1 MRHGVSGRKLGRT
14 ASHRLALFK
23 NMASSLIEHGRI
35 QTTLCKA
42 KELRKYADKLVTL
55 GKQNTLNA
63 RRLAYADLGNNQRA
77 RQIVQKLFDVVAPA
91 FKDRNGGYT
100 RIYKI
105 GTRRGDGSEIA
116 YIEYL
121 SEDLAKTQPVSD
133 DKKSAKTAGK
143 AETKKVSKAKKA
155 PAEKKAAAKKEA
167 APKKEAAK
175 KTKKAE

>member
-35 QTTLCKA
+35 QTTLSKA

-77 RQIVQKLFDVVAPA
+77 RQIVQKLFDEIAPA

-121 SEDLAKTQPVSD
+121 SEDLAKNQPATD
-133 DKKSAKTAGK
+133 GKKTAKAAGK
-143 AETKKVSKAKKA
+143 AEAKKASAPKKA
-155 PAEKKAAAKKEA
+155 PAAKKTAVKKEA
-167 APKKEAAK
+167 APKKETAK